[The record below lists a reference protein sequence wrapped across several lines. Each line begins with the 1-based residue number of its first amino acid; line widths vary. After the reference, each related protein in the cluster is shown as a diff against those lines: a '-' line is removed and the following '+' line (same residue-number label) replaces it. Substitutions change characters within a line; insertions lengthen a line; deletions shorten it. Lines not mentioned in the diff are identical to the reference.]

1 MTTLFS
7 PVREFFKKGDL
18 TLLFLCLLSSGYG
31 LLLIFSATRYEN
43 SYKSVIVQFIGII
56 LGVVAY
62 MLITFVDL
70 QLFIDKH
77 WKPTLIAS
85 IVLIL
90 MLLTPLGLSVGG
102 NLNWLAISKI
112 IPGFPLNLQPNEIV
126 KLPFILLLSLQ
137 ITKIQDQGREIS
149 SLPSLI
155 QIGGFT
161 VFMLGLIAVADT
173 PKPTSADAV
182 AAFRQLGLEVVMLT
196 GDNQRT
202 ADAIGRQ
209 LGVTQVMAEVLP
221 QDKER
226 MVRQLQEEGR
236 KVAMVGDGI
245 NDAPALA
252 RADVGLAI
260 GAGTDVAIESAD
272 IVLMKSDLLDAA
284 AAVELSRA
292 SIRNIKENLFWAFFY
307 NSIGIPLAAG
317 VFYPLLG
324 WQLNPMFAAAAMS
337 LSSVCVV
344 SNALRL
350 RFFKSKFKSV
360 APPEQSPCQGSC
372 PVDITTEL
380 PEEHKEEKTMTKT
393 LNIEGMMCA
402 HCVAHVEKALSALGG
417 VTAAKAD
424 LEGKCATVT
433 LAAPVSDQELKDA
446 VTEAGY
452 EVVSIQ

>member
-112 IPGFPLNLQPNEIV
+112 IPSFPLNLQPNEIV

-137 ITKIQDQGREIS
+137 ITKIQDQGRDIS

-161 VFMLGLIAVADT
+161 VFMLALIAVVCGDMGMCVIYMMIFVFMAWASGV
-173 PKPTSADAV
+173 KVRWFVLVGGGLILAAV
-182 AAFRQLGLEVVMLT
+182 ILWLF
-196 GDNQRT
+196 
-202 ADAIGRQ
+202 
-209 LGVTQVMAEVLP
+209 VLP
-221 QDKER
+221 DTKWWNDYRIMRFRVVLDHDLDPMDKGFQQTR
-226 MVRQLQEEGR
+226 SL
-236 KVAMVGDGI
+236 
-245 NDAPALA
+245 
-252 RADVGLAI
+252 LAI
-260 GAGTDVAIESAD
+260 GSGQLFGQGYLQGPYTQSASASTLPARQTDFIFAVCGEELGLVGCMLLLLILGSVVLRCIWVGRHASTPFDAYVCMGVAGMLLVQIALNVGMCLY
-272 IVLMKSDLLDAA
+272 VLPVMGLTLPFISYGG
-284 AAVELSRA
+284 S
-292 SIRNIKENLFWAFFY
+292 SIITL
-307 NSIGIPLAAG
+307 
-317 VFYPLLG
+317 
-324 WQLNPMFAAAAMS
+324 FAAMG
-337 LSSVCVV
+337 LVSSVKARTLP
-344 SNALRL
+344 SWLR
-350 RFFKSKFKSV
+350 
-360 APPEQSPCQGSC
+360 
-372 PVDITTEL
+372 D
-380 PEEHKEEKTMTKT
+380 
-393 LNIEGMMCA
+393 
-402 HCVAHVEKALSALGG
+402 
-417 VTAAKAD
+417 
-424 LEGKCATVT
+424 
-433 LAAPVSDQELKDA
+433 
-446 VTEAGY
+446 
-452 EVVSIQ
+452 

>member
-137 ITKIQDQGREIS
+137 ITKIQDQGRDIS

-161 VFMLGLIAVADT
+161 VFMLALIAVVCGDMGMCVIYMMIFVFMAWASGV
-173 PKPTSADAV
+173 KVRWFILVGGGLILAAV
-182 AAFRQLGLEVVMLT
+182 ILWLF
-196 GDNQRT
+196 
-202 ADAIGRQ
+202 
-209 LGVTQVMAEVLP
+209 VLP
-221 QDKER
+221 DTKWWNDYRIMRFRVVLDHDLDPMDKGFQQTR
-226 MVRQLQEEGR
+226 SL
-236 KVAMVGDGI
+236 
-245 NDAPALA
+245 
-252 RADVGLAI
+252 LAI
-260 GAGTDVAIESAD
+260 GSGQLFGQGYLQGPYTQSASASTLPARQTDFIFAVCGEELGLVGCMLLLLILGSVVLRCIWVGRHASTPFDAYVCMGVAGMLLVQIALNVGMCLY
-272 IVLMKSDLLDAA
+272 VLPVMGLTLPFISYGG
-284 AAVELSRA
+284 S
-292 SIRNIKENLFWAFFY
+292 SIITL
-307 NSIGIPLAAG
+307 
-317 VFYPLLG
+317 
-324 WQLNPMFAAAAMS
+324 FAAMG
-337 LSSVCVV
+337 LVSSVKARTLP
-344 SNALRL
+344 SWLR
-350 RFFKSKFKSV
+350 
-360 APPEQSPCQGSC
+360 
-372 PVDITTEL
+372 D
-380 PEEHKEEKTMTKT
+380 
-393 LNIEGMMCA
+393 
-402 HCVAHVEKALSALGG
+402 
-417 VTAAKAD
+417 
-424 LEGKCATVT
+424 
-433 LAAPVSDQELKDA
+433 
-446 VTEAGY
+446 
-452 EVVSIQ
+452 